1 MTEDTSDEILMAAYQ
16 AGNQEAFGELFDRYA
31 GRIYGFVVRRLG
43 DVSTAEDLYQ
53 EAFLRLHR
61 AKDSYDPERPFRT
74 WLFTIVHNLV
84 TDTLRNRKRSPTRDS
99 ERVQLTLAG
108 DEGNI
113 PKAAI
118 NDQSP
123 ERLLAARE
131 STCALSRVLSA
142 LPPDEATVLIL
153 ARFEGLAYDEIGSVI
168 GRSTAAAKQLAYR
181 ALKRVRAELIASGH
195 AEGFR

>member
-16 AGNQEAFGELFDRYA
+16 AGNQQAFGELFDRYA

-74 WLFTIVHNLV
+74 WLFSIVHNLV
-84 TDTLRNRKRSPTRDS
+84 TDTLRNRKRSPTAES
-99 ERVQLTLAG
+99 ERVQFTLAG
-108 DEGNI
+108 DEGNM
-113 PKAAI
+113 PQGAI

-123 ERLLAARE
+123 ERLVAARE
-131 STCALSRVLSA
+131 STRALSRVLSA